1 MCYNT
6 IRKRANF
13 KITLCSSQGQKQGGY
28 VMSYAIIRNA
38 KYKSE
43 NLKGIYRHNER
54 KNTNY
59 SNKNI
64 DKDKSYLNYS
74 LKSPQFT
81 YEKEFQRIRKEYNL
95 KGQIKTVSNIVC
107 EYIITSDKAFFD
119 TIGKDETKRF
129 FETAYKFVS
138 EYKDLGEQYILSAK
152 VHMDEETPHMHL
164 VFIPIVH
171 TKDKKG
177 NAINKIACSEFWKA
191 KDSYRQLQ
199 DAFYNYMVEN
209 SFDLERGNPSEKV
222 HLSVKD
228 YKNITNFEES
238 KTLLKDIKI
247 ELPEVPDISNF
258 RWTIKNRDEKIQE
271 QIIKPKD
278 KAIQELQEQNALLTL
293 ALNRQIKTVD
303 KAIKHEKDIKPI
315 LDENAELK
323 EKCENLEN
331 NYNSRLQEE
340 TRQIKN
346 KYEEQ
351 ISYLENENNFL
362 KNIINTLQKT
372 VHKFIEWVC
381 IKFSIT
387 DEESFVRKFENEND
401 IYLDPE
407 KQIEHEEELE
417 GEYEM

>member
-1 MCYNT
+1 
-6 IRKRANF
+6 
-13 KITLCSSQGQKQGGY
+13 
-28 VMSYAIIRNA
+28 MSYAIIRNA

-81 YEKEFQRIRKEYNL
+81 YEKEFQRIRKDYNL
-95 KGQIKTVSNIVC
+95 KGQIKIVSNIVC
-107 EYIITSDKAFFD
+107 EYIITSDKAFFE
-119 TIGKDETKRF
+119 TIGEAETRRY
-129 FETAYKFVS
+129 FETAYKFVC

-164 VFIPIVH
+164 VFIPVVH

-177 NAINKIACSEFWKA
+177 NDIDKIACSEFWKV

-199 DAFYNYMVEN
+199 DAFYNYMIANNFE
-209 SFDLERGNPSEKV
+209 LERGNPSEKV
-222 HLSVKD
+222 HLSVED

-247 ELPEVPDISNF
+247 ELSEVPDISNF

-278 KAIQELQEQNALLTL
+278 KAIQELQEQNVLLTL

-303 KAIKHEKDIKPI
+303 RAIKYEKDIRPI

-323 EKCENLEN
+323 GKCETMEKD
-331 NYNSRLQEE
+331 YNTKLQEE
-340 TRQIKN
+340 TRKIEN

-387 DEESFVRKFENEND
+387 DEDAFIRRFEDENN
-401 IYLDPE
+401 INLDPE

-417 GEYEM
+417 YEEMEW

>member
-1 MCYNT
+1 
-6 IRKRANF
+6 
-13 KITLCSSQGQKQGGY
+13 
-28 VMSYAIIRNA
+28 MSYAIIRNA

-54 KNTNY
+54 RNTNY

-107 EYIITSDKAFFD
+107 EYIITSDKAFFES
-119 TIGKDETKRF
+119 IGEDETKRY
-129 FETAYKFVS
+129 FETAYKFVC

-152 VHMDEETPHMHL
+152 VHMDEKTPHMHL
-164 VFIPIVH
+164 VFIPVVH

-177 NAINKIACSEFWKA
+177 NDIDKIACSEFWKV

-199 DAFYNYMVEN
+199 DAFYNYMVANNFE
-209 SFDLERGNPSEKV
+209 LERGNPSEKV

-278 KAIQELQEQNALLTL
+278 KAIQELQEQNVLLTL

-303 KAIKHEKDIKPI
+303 RAIKYEKDIRPI
-315 LDENAELK
+315 LDENAGLK
-323 EKCENLEN
+323 GKCETMEKD
-331 NYNSRLQEE
+331 YNTKLQEE
-340 TRQIKN
+340 TRKIEN

-362 KNIINTLQKT
+362 KNVINTLQKT
-372 VHKFIEWVC
+372 VHKFIEWIC

-387 DEESFVRKFENEND
+387 DEDSFVRKFEIEND

-407 KQIEHEEELE
+407 KQIEHEKELE
-417 GEYEM
+417 YEGMEW